1 MVLPIASASNRVTT
15 PLAGSRVV
23 NHMPPTRAVARP
35 CDTAGSYT
43 RATATSQSPWK
54 GHQVEGVQHLAQFI
68 LVVVDIAKHVH
79 WLLRELGDGS
89 LNICHLPE
97 PLHLV
102 EAGEGDAG
110 VWVEVEQH
118 LDELPCVRCQPRRA
132 AEVTLPHLVIDAHQ
146 VLVLEQ

>member
-1 MVLPIASASNRVTT
+1 M
-15 PLAGSRVV
+15 
-23 NHMPPTRAVARP
+23 ARP
-35 CDTAGSYT
+35 CDTAGSYA

>member
-1 MVLPIASASNRVTT
+1 M
-15 PLAGSRVV
+15 
-23 NHMPPTRAVARP
+23 
-35 CDTAGSYT
+35 
-43 RATATSQSPWK
+43 
-54 GHQVEGVQHLAQFI
+54 
-68 LVVVDIAKHVH
+68 
-79 WLLRELGDGS
+79 
-89 LNICHLPE
+89 CHLPE

-132 AEVTLPHLVIDAHQ
+132 AEVTLSHLVIDAHQ